1 MCNWVILTVTTLRSQ
16 KAKSIIGLTG
26 QSGGNDFGLLLL
38 KDDGANN
45 VSIVGT
51 SDAVGNG
58 DETIVTLTEPGNYY
72 WYMVPYATDGTP
84 INFAAA
90 VNNQIDAYEVN
101 DTPAKA
107 TVLPDKFNTIVSNSD
122 STIDHDYYQFTAV
135 RGQDVV
141 VELNGIASGTSNRW
155 ITKISGNGIN
165 CDILQNDIYSNI
177 GGLQQN
183 QLLYVRVRPNPTA
196 TWSAAA
202 QYQLY
207 FGSKPT
213 TGSHSVSGENNLIR
227 IPFSVFLNHYLTTQ
241 IYRKMN

>member
-1 MCNWVILTVTTLRSQ
+1 M
-16 KAKSIIGLTG
+16 
-26 QSGGNDFGLLLL
+26 LL

-51 SDAVGNG
+51 SDVVGNG
-58 DETIVTLTEPGNYY
+58 DKTIVTLTEPGNYY
-72 WYMVPYATDGTP
+72 WYMVLYATNGTP
-84 INFAAA
+84 INFTAA

-135 RGQDVV
+135 RGQDLVIG
-141 VELNGIASGTSNRW
+141 LNGIASGTSNRW

-165 CDILQNDIYSNI
+165 WDILQNDIYSNI

-183 QLLYVRVRPNPTA
+183 QLLYVRVHPNPTA
-196 TWSAAA
+196 T
-202 QYQLY
+202 
-207 FGSKPT
+207 
-213 TGSHSVSGENNLIR
+213 
-227 IPFSVFLNHYLTTQ
+227 
-241 IYRKMN
+241 